1 MNLSYTVTSTE
12 LLDVLLN
19 VAPTRPVFI
28 WGAPGIGKSA
38 LVEQFAEELGLPCVS
53 LLGSQLAPEDIIG
66 IPQINGETS
75 EFLPPKM
82 IARKEPYVLFLD
94 ELNACS
100 QEVQKAF
107 YSLIHERRIGEYH
120 LPEGSVVIGAGNRSQ
135 DSAIVKTMSSA
146 LINRMFHVQLVANPR
161 NWIKW
166 AQENELHPW
175 VIDYII
181 QRPDHLFSE
190 PPKTEEPFST
200 PRSWHMLSDALKEY
214 HAGEK
219 DLPTETI
226 RMLAYGS
233 LTPSHSGM
241 FLAFT
246 KNIKNRHMLDDI
258 ISKDAKWPKDPKD
271 RDMLYFLAQSFRAKL
286 LFELPK
292 TKQEI
297 SGDKLSFVYRA
308 KAMIKELSTI
318 NFEIA
323 QMTVSSDGEE
333 VLPDWFMVEI
343 VRDLPRLIQ
352 DYNIRRQNA

>member
-1 MNLSYTVTSTE
+1 MNLPITVRQEE
-12 LLDVLLN
+12 LLEILLN
-19 VAPTRPVFI
+19 VAPVRPVFI

-38 LVEQFAEELGLPCVS
+38 LVEEFANEVGMPCVS

-66 IPQINGETS
+66 IPRINGETS

-120 LPEGSVVIGAGNRSQ
+120 LPEGSIVVGAGNRST

-146 LINRMFHVQLVANPR
+146 LLNRMFHIQLKADAGQ
-161 NWIKW
+161 WIKW
-166 AQENELHPW
+166 ATKNSLHPW

-200 PRSWHMLSDALKEY
+200 PRSWHMLSDALTEY
-214 HAGEK
+214 GAGKREISTDILK
-219 DLPTETI
+219 
-226 RMLAYGS
+226 MLAYAC
-233 LTPSHSGM
+233 LTPSHAGM
-241 FLAFT
+241 FLAYT
-246 KNIKNRHMLDDI
+246 KTLKNSHLLDEI
-258 ISKDAKWPKDPKD
+258 IAQKAKWPDKPEE
-271 RDMLYFLAQSFRAKL
+271 RDILYFLAQSFRARL
-286 LFELPK
+286 LAELPK
-292 TKQEI
+292 SKQDI
-297 SGDKLSFVYRA
+297 SGNMLSFIYRA
-308 KAMIKELSTI
+308 KGMIKELSVI

-323 QMTVSSDGEE
+323 QMTVASDEADA
-333 VLPDWFMVEI
+333 LPDWFMMEVI
-343 VRDLPRLIQ
+343 RDLPRLVSK
-352 DYNIRRQNA
+352 